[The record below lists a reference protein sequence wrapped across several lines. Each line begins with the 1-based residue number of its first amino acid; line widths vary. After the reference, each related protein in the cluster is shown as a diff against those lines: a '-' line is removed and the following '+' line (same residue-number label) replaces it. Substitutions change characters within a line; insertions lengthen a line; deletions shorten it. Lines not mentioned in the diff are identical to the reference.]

1 MFGGRE
7 KAKRRLFVGNGL
19 CHRRRP
25 SKAFKVS
32 RLPFRSS
39 HTSHKLE
46 VAFEKKVG
54 SERWRFIGRIVVL
67 QKASYGNL
75 YNHSEKLYIYLRIL
89 F

>member
-39 HTSHKLE
+39 HTSHKLHSK
-46 VAFEKKVG
+46 KKVWVR
-54 SERWRFIGRIVVL
+54 EMAVVVVVL
-67 QKASYGNL
+67 QKHLGNL
-75 YNHSEKLYIYLRIL
+75 YHSETIL
-89 F
+89 QNFVRTFLI